1 MNGKRKNRKM
11 QLVGTGLVVILLLGG
26 CGGKG
31 DIKNSQGSFAASKKE
46 TNQTLETEP
55 IVSSTAKQEET
66 TETDDSKGK
75 DSIQQKTDDSKG
87 QDSIQQ
93 KTELLDVRR
102 EEDYSANAWDDN
114 GDYIFSGKFD
124 RISVETEGYTEL
136 KAALE
141 RINESNEKELM
152 KAKDDSLQY
161 RKENGISSEVLFT
174 TDYTTAIQRADAKI
188 LSMITT
194 EYSYFGGA
202 HPSTVSVSCNLNPE
216 NGQELQLWDIAEDYE
231 ALKEYVLL
239 ELQDINGSG
248 DTKDGYY
255 TDYADTVK
263 AIFNPTDASC
273 GNPVFSIDTY
283 GIMLRFDEYVIGPY
297 ARGNTVLTI
306 GFDEI
311 PGVIKE
317 EYIWKEDGFAR
328 PMSVYDSITL
338 DVDGDEIK
346 ETISISQY
354 NAGDLYG
361 YSYSYKVF
369 CDNTYIA
376 QESEGNITAVYLVGL
391 KNGTCYLYVETGGAN
406 DYRCLDIIDL
416 SSGTPV
422 LKGNAE
428 ASFYGRFMQNP
439 ERFALAQRIYVLGTY
454 SGSREYFTGEDGMPV
469 SYTDRYEVE
478 WSEDWGIELKTI
490 VDLEAKVYDTPDDR
504 EHFRN
509 ITLPAGTSC
518 HVSATD
524 DVSWVELTLKDGST
538 CVLEYEKP
546 DWEIIIQGKSEY
558 DCFEMLP
565 YAG

>member
-1 MNGKRKNRKM
+1 M

-31 DIKNSQGSFAASKKE
+31 DIRDSQGSFAASKKE
-46 TNQTLETEP
+46 TKQTLETEP

-66 TETDDSKGK
+66 TE
-75 DSIQQKTDDSKG
+75 TDDSKG

-102 EEDYSANAWDDN
+102 EEDYSANDWDEN

-152 KAKDDSLQY
+152 KAKDDALQY
-161 RKENGISSEVLFT
+161 RKENGISSEVLFA

-194 EYSYFGGA
+194 EYSDLGGA
-202 HPSTVSVSCNLNPE
+202 HPNTISVSCNLNPE
-216 NGQELQLWDIAEDYE
+216 NGQELQLWDIVEDYE
-231 ALKEYVLL
+231 ALQKYVLL

-248 DTKDGYY
+248 YTKDGYY
-255 TDYADTVK
+255 PDYEDTVK
-263 AIFNPTDASC
+263 AIFNPKDASC

-328 PMSVYDSITL
+328 PMSVYDSIML

-354 NAGDLYG
+354 NTGDLYG
-361 YSYSYKVF
+361 YSYSYTVF
-369 CDNTYIA
+369 CDDTYIA
-376 QESEGNITAVYLVGL
+376 QEAEGNITAAYLVGL
-391 KNGTCYLYVETGGAN
+391 KNGGFYLYVEVDGTN
-406 DYRCLDIIDL
+406 EYRYLDIIDL
-416 SSGTPV
+416 SSGTPM
-422 LKGNAE
+422 LIGNAE
-428 ASFYGRFMQNP
+428 AATFYGRFMQDP
-439 ERFALAQRIYVLGTY
+439 ERFILRQKLYVLGTY
-454 SGSREYFTGEDGMPV
+454 SGSREYFTGEDGIPIAR
-469 SYTDRYEVE
+469 TDRYEVE

-509 ITLPAGTSC
+509 ITLPAGTTC

-524 DVSWVELTLKDGST
+524 NASWVELTLKDGST
-538 CVLEYEKP
+538 CVLEYERP

-558 DCFEMLP
+558 DCFDMLP
-565 YAG
+565 YAD